1 MVPLPASQ
9 WDRVT
14 TARGRMTPGCDSAL
28 AELCRAYWYPIYTL
42 IRSQGYP
49 PDDAADLTQD
59 FFAWLLEGGLLGAAE
74 RNKGRF
80 RDLLWKDCQ
89 DFLADRRDRALTRKR
104 GGGRP
109 VVSLN
114 VGDAEQRFQLE
125 PCDRLDHE
133 RRFERAWALLVLNRG
148 LERLSVREEEAGR
161 GASFR
166 ELLPFLTDGPRVL
179 PYTVLARRNGTTE
192 GAVKAAV
199 RRLRGRYRAAL
210 RVEVTSTLE
219 DPSEAEIDDELR
231 ALFLAQEL

>member
-1 MVPLPASQ
+1 MVPYPTTQ

-14 TARGRMTPGCDSAL
+14 TARDRNSTGRDSAL
-28 AELCRAYWYPIYTL
+28 AELCRSYWYPIYTL

-59 FFAWLLEGGLLGAAE
+59 FFARLLEGGMLGAAE
-74 RNKGRF
+74 RSKRRF

-89 DFLADRRDRALTRKR
+89 DFLADHRDRAQTRKG

-125 PCDRLDHE
+125 PCDRLDPE
-133 RRFERAWALLVLNRG
+133 GRFERAWALLVLDRG
-148 LERLSVREEEAGR
+148 LERLSVREEDAGR

-166 ELLPFLTDGPRVL
+166 ELLPFLTDGPHVL
-179 PYTVLARRNGTTE
+179 PYGVVARRNGTTE
-192 GAVKAAV
+192 GAVKAAI

-210 RVEVTSTLE
+210 RVEVASTLE
-219 DPSEAEIDDELR
+219 DPSEADIDEELR
-231 ALFLAQEL
+231 ALFAALER